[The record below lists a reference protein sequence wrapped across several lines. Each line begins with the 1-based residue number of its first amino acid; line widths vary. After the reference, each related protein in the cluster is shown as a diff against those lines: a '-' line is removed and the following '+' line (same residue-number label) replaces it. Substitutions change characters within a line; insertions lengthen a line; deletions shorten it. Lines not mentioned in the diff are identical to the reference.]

1 MEVILM
7 SNKKS
12 VKSQG
17 AAIPIKTKNYYLQN
31 KTTKCRPKKSSELTY
46 DEKLQRDQ
54 VIANFMVPFSN
65 IVMKKRKDR
74 DLSQTELAKR
84 AFTTRITI
92 SQIENLQ
99 IVPNLATVLSI
110 LDTFGLRLVIEE
122 KSNES
127 FSPHVEIGNSIS
139 ETELRKLMLKD
150 SPEHIG

>member
-1 MEVILM
+1 M

-12 VKSQG
+12 VKSQS
-17 AAIPIKTKNYYLQN
+17 AAIPIKTKSYYLRD
-31 KTTKCRPKKSSELTY
+31 KTTKCRPKKSSELTF

-54 VIANFMVPFSN
+54 VIANFMVPFSS

-74 DLSQTELAKR
+74 DLSQTELAKK

-122 KSNES
+122 KSTES
-127 FSPHVEIGNSIS
+127 YRPHVEIGNGIS
-139 ETELRKLMLKD
+139 EPEPRKQMLKD
-150 SPEHIG
+150 SPQNIG